1 MAGVC
6 WSGWRARALES
17 SAVIVLLMG
26 LISEQ
31 ITALTCR
38 RDASAAASRCESGVC
53 ACYEA
58 RNDQAMSRRVA
69 GNAAWNVGGQL
80 VSLGVGLLA
89 LPMLLHELGA
99 ARLGVFT
106 LALGLIGFSGLFDLG
121 LGRALTQTV
130 SSALGQG
137 RSSAHV
143 AALVWRVITLLIWFG
158 VFWLAALWLAAP
170 FIVDRV
176 FSLTGSMASETVFG
190 LRMLALSTPF
200 VLAAVGAMGAL
211 EGLQQFRLL
220 SLWRMPMSVLQFGLP
235 VAVAFVVPDVGWVIA
250 ALAVTRVAWMA
261 LWLSHLRHLLPRVA
275 GVAPSREDLR
285 HALHFGGWLSV
296 SNLIG
301 PLMVYADRFYLA
313 SVFPPATVAYY
324 TVPFDTAFR
333 ATSLPQMAMNAMFPA
348 FAHAQS
354 RPGESVRLLEPTIR
368 VVAMLALPAVLV
380 VAVLAQPLLALWLD
394 AEFAASAAGVLKLL
408 SLGIFFNSLAHLPY
422 ALLQAHGRSDLTAK
436 LHLLELPLF
445 VLLLVVGVHA
455 WGIVGAAL
463 AWTLRVGLDACL
475 LYASAWWLQHAHRVA
490 LARAMAGLLLATSVF
505 LLVVYVVKGPPQ
517 LVSVALVAVICAVA
531 LSRDMYLAMR
541 ATREKRAW

>member
-1 MAGVC
+1 
-6 WSGWRARALES
+6 
-17 SAVIVLLMG
+17 
-26 LISEQ
+26 
-31 ITALTCR
+31 
-38 RDASAAASRCESGVC
+38 
-53 ACYEA
+53 
-58 RNDQAMSRRVA
+58 MSRRVA

-89 LPMLLHELGA
+89 LPMLLHELGT

-137 RSSAHV
+137 RSSALV
-143 AALVWRVITLLIWFG
+143 AALAWRVIAILTWFG
-158 VFWLAALWLAAP
+158 AFWLVALWLAAP
-170 FIVDRV
+170 FIVDKL
-176 FSLTGSMASETVFG
+176 FSLTGAMASETVFG

-235 VAVAFVVPDVGWVIA
+235 VAVAYVVPDVGWVIA
-250 ALAVTRVAWMA
+250 ALAATRVVWMV
-261 LWLSHLRHLLPRVA
+261 LWLSQLQRLLPRVA
-275 GVAPSREDLR
+275 GVAASREDLR

-324 TVPFDTAFR
+324 TVPFDAAFR
-333 ATSLPQMAMNAMFPA
+333 ATSLPQMAMNAVFPA
-348 FAHAQS
+348 FAHAQA
-354 RPGESVRLLEPTIR
+354 RPGESMRLLEPAIR
-368 VVAMLALPAVLV
+368 IIVMLALPAALV
-380 VAVLAQPLLALWLD
+380 VAVLAQPLLVFWLD

-422 ALLQAHGRSDLTAK
+422 ALLQAHGRADLTAK

-445 VLLLVVGVHA
+445 VLMLVAGVHT

-463 AWTLRVGLDACL
+463 AWTLRVGLDAWS
-475 LYASAWWLQHAHRVA
+475 LYVSAWWLQHAHRAA
-490 LARAMAGLLLATSVF
+490 LARAMGWLLLTTAIF
-505 LLVVYVVKGPPQ
+505 LLVVYVAQGLPQ
-517 LVSVALVAVICAVA
+517 LLLMALIVAVCATA
-531 LSRDMYLAMR
+531 LSRDMYLTVR
-541 ATREKRAW
+541 TVRRRGT